1 MPTTPMQKV
10 TAAAPWG
17 TLRRMRYPVTYL
29 RLLARELRLDDAGQR
44 RLLAGTRLSPADIQ
58 QLDREIGAQ
67 DYLRV
72 IGNALALADRPGFG
86 LEMGARLSLAAHGPL
101 GQLLSSGPTLAAA
114 WQALV
119 RYHGLRVPLVQLACR
134 TEGDSVVI
142 GLGPATDAVG
152 QCLIEAMVVTV
163 QRGIELVIGRRLVE
177 ARWQFAGPAPAHAAL
192 YARHL
197 RGQWRFD
204 APETALRLPRALME
218 MPNPFR
224 DADAWAQALAH
235 CEALSRSRA
244 AAEAASTTG
253 ERITRLLQ
261 QHPGRLWTLA
271 EVAAHFHLSPRTLMR
286 RLKAEGLRYQQLL
299 DAELFRQAVPLLQTP
314 GHGVESVAVA
324 LGYQEATAFRRAFR
338 RWAGVSPSA
347 WLAEQASRQ

>member
-1 MPTTPMQKV
+1 MQKV
-10 TAAAPWG
+10 TAATPWG

-44 RLLAGTRLSPADIQ
+44 RLLAGTRLTPADIQ
-58 QLDREIGAQ
+58 QLDREIGAA

-72 IGNALALADRPGFG
+72 IGNALVLADRPGFG
-86 LEMGARLSLAAHGPL
+86 LEMGTRLSLAAHGPL
-101 GQLLSSGPTLAAA
+101 GQLLSSGPTLADA

-134 TEGDSVVI
+134 VERDSFVI
-142 GLGPATDAVG
+142 VLALDGAPEAVG
-152 QCLIEAMVVTV
+152 QCLTEAMAVTV
-163 QRGIELVIGRRLVE
+163 QRGIELVIGRRLTE

-192 YARHL
+192 YDRHL
-197 RGQWRFD
+197 RGQWRFG

-218 MPNPFR
+218 TPNPFR
-224 DADAWAQALAH
+224 DPEAWAQALAH
-235 CEALSRSRA
+235 CETLTRSRTAESA
-244 AAEAASTTG
+244 AVTG

-286 RLKAEGLRYQQLL
+286 RLKAEGLTYQQLL
-299 DAELFRQAVPLLQTP
+299 DAELFRQAVPLLRTP

-338 RWAGVSPSA
+338 RWSGLSPSA
-347 WLAEQASRQ
+347 WLAQQAPRD

>member
-1 MPTTPMQKV
+1 
-10 TAAAPWG
+10 
-17 TLRRMRYPVTYL
+17 MRYPVTYL

-44 RLLAGTRLSPADIQ
+44 RLLADTRLSPADIQ

-134 TEGDSVVI
+134 TEGERFVI
-142 GLGPATDAVG
+142 VLALEAAPEAVG
-152 QCLIEAMVVTV
+152 QCLAEAMAVTV
-163 QRGIELVIGRRLVE
+163 QRGIELVIGRRLTE
-177 ARWQFAGPAPAHAAL
+177 ARWLFAGPEPAHAAL

-197 RGQWRFD
+197 RGQWRFG
-204 APETALRLPRALME
+204 AAETALRLPRALME
-218 MPNPFR
+218 TPNPFR
-224 DADAWAQALAH
+224 DPEAWAQALAH
-235 CEALSRSRA
+235 CDALSRSRA
-244 AAEAASTTG
+244 AAEAVSTTG

-286 RLKAEGLRYQQLL
+286 RLKAEGLSYQQLL

-347 WLAEQASRQ
+347 WLAEQAPRD